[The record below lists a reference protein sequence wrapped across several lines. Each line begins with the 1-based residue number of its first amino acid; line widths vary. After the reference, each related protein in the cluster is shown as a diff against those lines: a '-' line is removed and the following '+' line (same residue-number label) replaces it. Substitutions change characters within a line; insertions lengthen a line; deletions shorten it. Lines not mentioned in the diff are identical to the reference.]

1 VKKSTNLNGA
11 SVVTH
16 YQLKSATDETFAS
29 TQSQISNALA
39 KDFNYDGAETYTD
52 PSGTQQTLVRHFR
65 TAAAA
70 KAWLTSD
77 SRQGFEDGLTLLCA
91 SPPISNILLPES
103 GQVAVGATS
112 VITTRVKAGSDLWFA
127 QWQGRIG
134 AAQQQFPG
142 YVGQRV
148 QAPIPGVNPNWVA
161 IVAFDTAE
169 NLRSWDDS
177 AERKA
182 LVAESSPYIE
192 RYDSRPANSAFESW
206 FASSENGAKP
216 PPAWKLTSIV
226 LLVLYPVVML
236 EILTINKFMAE
247 MHLAAAI
254 STFIGN
260 AISVALTG
268 FLLIPWASRALRWWL
283 VPPEASARKRT
294 ALGAGLIIALYA
306 LCVLIFALL
315 INWDPALL

>member
-1 VKKSTNLNGA
+1 
-11 SVVTH
+11 
-16 YQLKSATDETFAS
+16 
-29 TQSQISNALA
+29 
-39 KDFNYDGAETYTD
+39 
-52 PSGTQQTLVRHFR
+52 
-65 TAAAA
+65 
-70 KAWLTSD
+70 
-77 SRQGFEDGLTLLCA
+77 LLCA

-268 FLLIPWASRALRWWL
+268 LLLIPWASRALRWWL